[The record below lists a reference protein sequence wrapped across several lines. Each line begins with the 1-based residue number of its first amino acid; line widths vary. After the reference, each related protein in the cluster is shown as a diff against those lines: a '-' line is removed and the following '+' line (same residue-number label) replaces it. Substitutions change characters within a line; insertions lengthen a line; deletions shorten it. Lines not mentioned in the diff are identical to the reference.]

1 MKLFLA
7 VLFCSFAVSFAQLIP
22 PGMVLHPSES
32 ATDSSVS
39 SEAPVPFADESSS
52 ENEVKD
58 KEVLSMNWNGPVNED
73 SLRYYQVETFRYSQ
87 EATHKHSV
95 SNVLK
100 LVALGLGAVGIGTV
114 GAGYVIDDDGK
125 TQLCNFVGW
134 SFLAGSLVSLGFAI
148 GFDASAD
155 GLHLK
160 AEYYNQKMIDYQRRH
175 SVLGPGY

>member
-1 MKLFLA
+1 MKFFFA
-7 VLFCSFAVSFAQLIP
+7 VLLCSFSVSLAQLIP
-22 PGMVLHPSES
+22 PGMVLHPSEN
-32 ATDSSVS
+32 AADSSES
-39 SEAPVPFADESSS
+39 SEAPVPFADESASQ
-52 ENEVKD
+52 NEEKIQ
-58 KEVLSMNWNGPVNED
+58 EGQSLNWNGPVNED

-87 EATHKHSV
+87 DAAHKHAV

-100 LVALGLGAVGIGTV
+100 LVALGLGVVGIGTV

-125 TQLCNFVGW
+125 SQLCNFIGW
-134 SFLAGSLVSLGFAI
+134 GFLAGSLASLGFAI

-160 AEYYNQKMIDYQRRH
+160 AEYYNQKMIDYQKRH

>member
-58 KEVLSMNWNGPVNED
+58 KEVLSMNWNGPVNEE
-73 SLRYYQVETFRYSQ
+73 RYYQVETFRYSQ